1 MTRYINPEKIVAL
14 QITTP
19 AENPLVTDDSR
30 LMDIWFSGTF
40 IRHQLFKKVKKS
52 EQEFLVEL
60 LKTRGFIHSGNLLID
75 PAAVV
80 YAEMENQFLGGIIT
94 MGFQDSGK
102 PVELKLNGKAFNELC
117 ARLSTHPAG
126 GSVG

>member
-1 MTRYINPEKIVAL
+1 MTRYINPEKIIAL

-126 GSVG
+126 GTAG